1 MTVTINGSSGLT
13 ANDGSVFTTAAGLV
27 GIGTSSPTAK
37 LDVVGSV
44 DATTVAAAGNGMRI
58 RTPSGSGSPAILQF
72 TNNPVTAQW
81 AFISATAQDV
91 LNINDRT
98 YIDAS
103 GRMTTPGQPLYV
115 GVERAGVL
123 SSTTYTTWV
132 HSITRINAGSNMNT
146 STGIFT
152 CPVAGRYLVAFNVLA
167 RANGS
172 HNIQVQKNG
181 SMWASGRDITPSGE
195 QCSGVVTVVDCAVN
209 DQLRIQVQCDPAAD
223 FWLEWNQTTI
233 MLIS

>member
-13 ANDGSVFTTAAGLV
+13 ANDGSVFTD
-27 GIGTSSPTAK
+27 SSGNVVAK
-37 LDVVGSV
+37 SADF
-44 DATTVAAAGNGMRI
+44 TTVAANGNGVRI

-81 AFISATAQDV
+81 AFISATAANV

-115 GVERAGVL
+115 GVERASNL
-123 SSTTYTTWV
+123 SSTTFTTWV

-146 STGIFT
+146 GTGIFT

-167 RANGS
+167 RSNGA
-172 HNIQVQKNG
+172 HNIEVQKNG
-181 SMWASGRDITPSGE
+181 SMWAAGRDIATSGE

-209 DQLRIQVQCDPAAD
+209 DQIRIQVQCDPAAD
-223 FWLEWNQTTI
+223 FYFQWNQTSI